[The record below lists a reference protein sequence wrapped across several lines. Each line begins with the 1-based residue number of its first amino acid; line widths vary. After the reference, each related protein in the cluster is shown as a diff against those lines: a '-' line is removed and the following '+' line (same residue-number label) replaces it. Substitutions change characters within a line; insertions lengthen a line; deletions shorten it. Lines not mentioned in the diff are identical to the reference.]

1 MDAVAES
8 PSPASTGEGDYLP
21 ATILPPTCH
30 LLTGMLYFIGHNR
43 YLQAIIL
50 LCVCEDVYKSP
61 AANLALRGFELY
73 LPFSHIV
80 GWSDRIDTQPW

>member
-61 AANLALRGFELY
+61 AANYWHYEVLSYIYRSLIL
-73 LPFSHIV
+73 
-80 GWSDRIDTQPW
+80 